1 MDHEFELNKQLQQ
14 LETETV
20 MAKDKIKEDRKDERV
35 GLQASHQEKLIE
47 KREQVKQGQ
56 DLMQEP
62 NPFETISGDVMD
74 NEIGLGEF
82 GLK

>member
-1 MDHEFELNKQLQQ
+1 M
-14 LETETV
+14 
-20 MAKDKIKEDRKDERV
+20 
-35 GLQASHQEKLIE
+35 S